1 MLFCGIDTSNYTTSA
16 ALCDGEGNIIANIKK
31 PLPVK
36 DGDCGLR
43 QSDAVFAHVKNLPE
57 VMRTL
62 SEVLDGNTPDAIGV
76 SYAPRTAEGSYMPC
90 FLTGIAA
97 AESMSAGNGAPV
109 FRFSHQQGHIMAAYH
124 TSGAEAEN
132 ASRDEFLAFHVS
144 GGTTEL
150 LKVKPLGE
158 GFDVALAGGTEDLN
172 AGQAIDRVGVALG
185 LHFPCGPEMDRLAH
199 EYVGEIKGVR
209 VSVNGMKC
217 NLSGLQN
224 LAVNMI
230 QHGEDPCAVCAF
242 VFTFIGKTLYKMAL
256 NAREI
261 CGDLP
266 IVWAGGV
273 MSNSIIK
280 TMLSGLGKVY
290 FAEPQYSA
298 DNAVGTA
305 LLCREKFLRGR
316 NV

>member
-1 MLFCGIDTSNYTTSA
+1 
-16 ALCDGEGNIIANIKK
+16 
-31 PLPVK
+31 
-36 DGDCGLR
+36 
-43 QSDAVFAHVKNLPE
+43 
-57 VMRTL
+57 
-62 SEVLDGNTPDAIGV
+62 
-76 SYAPRTAEGSYMPC
+76 
-90 FLTGIAA
+90 
-97 AESMSAGNGAPV
+97 
-109 FRFSHQQGHIMAAYH
+109 MAAYH

-132 ASRDEFLAFHVS
+132 ASADEFLAFHVS

-150 LKVKPLGE
+150 VKVKPLGE
-158 GFDVALAGGTEDLN
+158 GFDVALSGGTEDLN

-185 LHFPCGPEMDRLAH
+185 LHFPCGPEMDRLAR
-199 EYVGEIKGVR
+199 EYGGKIKGVR

-224 LAVNMI
+224 IAVNMI
-230 QHGEDPCAVCAF
+230 QQGEDPCAVCAF
-242 VFTFIGKTLYKMAL
+242 VFTFIGKTLYQMAL

-261 CGDLP
+261 YGDLP

-305 LLCREKFLRGR
+305 LLCREKYLRGR